1 MRPWRGG
8 RGRPGGRRDHNS
20 RDPSAPCPRPA
31 QPGRRA
37 PRPSSARKPPAA
49 RRGQFGPG
57 PPHLRPASRLPCPH
71 RTAVPAAL
79 SGARPGSARGGPRP
93 SPGARRPPAR
103 REVPTRTLSCSGRA
117 DSAARPAG
125 PERHCPRQGSALAV
139 LAAGRN
145 PPLLPCPLPDPGGGQ
160 GVTAGRR
167 GAQLFL
173 LVFVVPEEALLRA
186 RPPGSSR
193 LAGGRHVAA
202 ISWPTGC
209 AARVRAGRALL
220 APGSPGCGPRPACAR
235 GGWVRLAQPWR
246 RSAAQAGRT
255 ELGAAGVGSGSTPKI
270 C

>member
-1 MRPWRGG
+1 M
-8 RGRPGGRRDHNS
+8 
-20 RDPSAPCPRPA
+20 
-31 QPGRRA
+31 
-37 PRPSSARKPPAA
+37 
-49 RRGQFGPG
+49 
-57 PPHLRPASRLPCPH
+57 
-71 RTAVPAAL
+71 PAAL
-79 SGARPGSARGGPRP
+79 SGARPGSARRAPRP
-93 SPGARRPPAR
+93 SRGAARPPAR
-103 REVPTRTLSCSGRA
+103 REVPTWTPSCLGRG

-125 PERHCPRQGSALAV
+125 PERHCPRR
-139 LAAGRN
+139 GRRLRFS
-145 PPLLPCPLPDPGGGQ
+145 PRGEIRPSCPARSRTAGGGQ

-173 LVFVVPEEALLRA
+173 PVFVVPEEAQLRA

-209 AARVRAGRALL
+209 AARVRAGRALR

-235 GGWVRLAQPWR
+235 GGWVRFAQPWR
-246 RSAAQAGRT
+246 RSAAQAGRA